1 MASTIYL
8 ADSENNLLYTFPAGF
23 HLEKYR
29 MARRS
34 SSVEK
39 AFQHGGDVIGDK
51 KYELQ
56 HISLTGLVAGDC
68 LSAFEAACSNM
79 KRAIH
84 RDNLRLYGAYKESQF
99 FEIKILED
107 AEWDFLTDGGIA
119 DAVVNFLADPFRY
132 DRELTTI
139 GPIALTGAALCQT
152 GLTVGAGFCQTGLTV
167 GAGFCQ
173 IGLTVSVLNEGDIEA
188 SPVITYA
195 VAGACPGICY
205 SNLKITNL
213 TDDAKYFSYPGDLG
227 CCVELVIDCE
237 NATVLLNGADAIGN
251 VGPGSSFYSLVG
263 QAGNCIVVQVDGEV
277 GLTNTIKH
285 EFRQRYF

>member
-1 MASTIYL
+1 MSFQL
-8 ADSENNLLYTFPAGF
+8 RDSENNLLFTFPPGF

-39 AFQHGGDVIGDK
+39 ALQHGGDVIGDE

-56 HISLTGLVAGDC
+56 HISLTGPVAGDC
-68 LSAFEAACSNM
+68 LAAFETACSNM

-84 RDNLRLYGAYKESQF
+84 RENLRLYGAYQEHQF
-99 FEIKILED
+99 FDIKILED

-139 GPIALTGAALCQT
+139 GPIALGGIALCQT
-152 GLTVGAGFCQTGLTV
+152 GLTVSIVNDGDLEVSPVVTYVCAGICQT
-167 GAGFCQ
+167 
-173 IGLTVSVLNEGDIEA
+173 
-188 SPVITYA
+188 
-195 VAGACPGICY
+195 
-205 SNLKITNL
+205 NLRITNV
-213 TDDAKYFSYPGDLG
+213 TSCGPYFQYSGDLG
-227 CCVELVIDCE
+227 CCDELVIDCE
-237 NATVLLNGADAIGN
+237 NATVLLNGADGICN
-251 VGPGSSFYSLVG
+251 VSLFSSFYSL
-263 QAGNCIVVQVDGEV
+263 AGLTENSIVVQVDGDV